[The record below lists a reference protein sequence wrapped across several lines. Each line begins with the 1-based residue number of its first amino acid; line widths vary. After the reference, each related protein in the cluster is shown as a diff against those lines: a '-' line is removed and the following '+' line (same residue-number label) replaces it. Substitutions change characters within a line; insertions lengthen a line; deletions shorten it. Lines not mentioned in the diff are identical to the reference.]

1 MREAQFRTTDHRDQ
15 LPSGAAMLV
24 HGTAMDDLI
33 HRLHFGD
40 PTLGWEGDPR
50 LALAF
55 NRQTDRW
62 ELWRM
67 EHDGE
72 YRLVC
77 VSKAG
82 VGFPPD
88 LIKNL
93 MSMDGQRGYNLV
105 QDLDR
110 NRQVAEA
117 AKDYTFHQTMAPKI
131 QKLAWG
137 LRKDLAV

>member
-1 MREAQFRTTDHRDQ
+1 MRETQFQVRDHASQ
-15 LPSGAAMLV
+15 VPSGAAVLAS
-24 HGTAMDDLI
+24 GAAMDQLVNDL
-33 HRLHFGD
+33 HYGS
-40 PTLGWEGDPR
+40 PALGWEGDPR

-72 YRLVC
+72 YRIVC
-77 VSKAG
+77 ISRKGA
-82 VGFPPD
+82 GFPPD

-110 NRQVAEA
+110 NRQMATA
-117 AKDYTFHQTMAPKI
+117 AQDYDFSQAMRPKI
-131 QKLAWG
+131 EKLGWA
-137 LRKDLAV
+137 LRKDLNV